1 MAWGMPFLFVGNQ
14 HSLQRIRDLGFKT
27 FPEWFDE
34 SYDELENYNLRIQ
47 GMFDAYEKFLS
58 EKHSIDEIKKSLEHN
73 FNMIHD
79 SYWVSSR
86 LVDPMRIIIDR
97 IDETNVDD

>member
-1 MAWGMPFLFVGNQ
+1 
-14 HSLQRIRDLGFKT
+14 
-27 FPEWFDE
+27 
-34 SYDELENYNLRIQ
+34 
-47 GMFDAYEKFLS
+47 MFDAYEKFLS